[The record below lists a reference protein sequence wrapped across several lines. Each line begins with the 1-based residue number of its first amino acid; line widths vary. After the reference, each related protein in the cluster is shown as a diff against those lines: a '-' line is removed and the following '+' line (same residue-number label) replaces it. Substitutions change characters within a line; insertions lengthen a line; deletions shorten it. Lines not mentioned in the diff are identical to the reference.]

1 MQYMAN
7 RTYSYK
13 KRSPSSYKDQIYSL
27 VGLPTLP
34 VLAFEIQEIIRQD
47 NFSMSQLTPIIDKDP
62 SLAMKLLKIANSAYY
77 GLQEKVESLRQAIV
91 VIGMKDISSLTVGF
105 SVLKAFKSITGSG
118 KISWKS
124 FWEHCAATGHI
135 AEVLNGELKLRV
147 ESVPYSVG
155 LLHDIGKLV
164 LYKIDSRLY
173 IKSLEIC
180 ESKQCYAHVAE
191 TEVFGINHMD
201 AGKWIAEKWQLP
213 EAIQMVIGYH
223 HTPSEIP
230 DKTFLNTTALIQLS
244 DFASNLLGMNIISQ
258 NATDNPEEIEGWG
271 ILQSNYEHL
280 QWYELDQFIS
290 TLGDQLEVIKDMV
303 HIFEK

>member
-7 RTYSYK
+7 SYK
-13 KRSPSSYKDQIYSL
+13 RRSPSFYKDQIYSL
-27 VGLPTLP
+27 VGLPSLP
-34 VLAFEIQEIIRQD
+34 VLAFEIQKIIKD
-47 NFSMSQLTPIIDKDP
+47 DDYSMSQIATIIDKDP
-62 SLAMKLLKIANSAYY
+62 SLAMKLLKMANSAYY
-77 GLQEKVESLRQAIV
+77 GLEEKVESLRQAIV
-91 VIGMKDISSLTVGF
+91 VIGMKDISSLTIGF
-105 SVLKAFKSITGSG
+105 SVLTAFKSITTGSG

-147 ESVPYSVG
+147 ASVPYTVG

-173 IKSLEIC
+173 LKSLEIC
-180 ESKQCYAHVAE
+180 ESKQCHAYDAE

-213 EAIQMVIGYH
+213 ETIQMVIGYH

-230 DKTFLNTTALIQLS
+230 DTTFLNTTALIQLS

-258 NATDNPEEIEGWG
+258 NTALNPEEIDGWG
-271 ILQSNYEHL
+271 ILQNNYEHL
-280 QWYELDQFIS
+280 QRCELDQFIS
-290 TLGDQLEVIKDMV
+290 SLIDQLEVIKDMV
-303 HIFEK
+303 HIFEM